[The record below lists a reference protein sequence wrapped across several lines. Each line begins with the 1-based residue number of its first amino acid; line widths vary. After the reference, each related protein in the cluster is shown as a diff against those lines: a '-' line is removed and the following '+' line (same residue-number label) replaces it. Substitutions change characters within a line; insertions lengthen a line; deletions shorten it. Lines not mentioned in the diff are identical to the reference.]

1 MKKETHN
8 ALQREVEKRVKGLI
22 GDLDKVFHA
31 GAYTFDP
38 EVSSESDSDA
48 TSPPPFEKK
57 TSPDVEDIPMTV
69 ISESGVDV
77 ETIGTQ

>member
-1 MKKETHN
+1 M
-8 ALQREVEKRVKGLI
+8 QREVEKRVKSLI
-22 GDLDKVFHA
+22 ADLDKVFHA

-48 TSPPPFEKK
+48 TSPPAFEKK
-57 TSPDVEDIPMTV
+57 TIPDVEDIPMTV